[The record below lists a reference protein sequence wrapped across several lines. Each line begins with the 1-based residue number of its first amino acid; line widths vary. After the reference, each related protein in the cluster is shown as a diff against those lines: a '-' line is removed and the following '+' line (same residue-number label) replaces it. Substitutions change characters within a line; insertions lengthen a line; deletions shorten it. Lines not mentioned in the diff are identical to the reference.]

1 MDPVGQVRKHVRE
14 DEVLLWHGVPD
25 PEVWFTAEDARLIP
39 FSILFCGIALFVE
52 CMSIISDVPVGDQLG
67 GIPLA
72 ALGLYW
78 AAGRFWY
85 ERYRKRRT
93 AYAITIY
100 RALIVGPRSC
110 DELPLPG
117 QPVEVRRSRDSRHA
131 SVTFTGAR
139 LSARRPAWEWGKPS
153 GYVPGPNTGMDP
165 VFPGVPRPFAFYDV
179 AYPDAML
186 RALGQARGRRAQ

>member
-1 MDPVGQVRKHVRE
+1 MDPVGQVRKHVRD

-25 PEVWFTAEDARLIP
+25 AEVWFTAEDARLIP
-39 FSILFCGIALFVE
+39 YSIVYCGIALFVE
-52 CMSIISDVPVGDQLG
+52 CMAISHGVPVGLQLW
-67 GIPLA
+67 GIPLVA
-72 ALGLYW
+72 FGLYW
-78 AAGRFWY
+78 LAGRFWY
-85 ERYRKRRT
+85 KRYRKRRT
-93 AYAITIY
+93 AYAITTY
-100 RALIVGPRSC
+100 RAMIVGPRSF

-139 LSARRPAWEWGKPS
+139 LSARKPAWEWGRPR

-179 AYPDAML
+179 ASPNAML
-186 RALGQARGRRAQ
+186 RALEQARARRAE